1 MVANSR
7 SKLLK
12 LRTTRVL
19 PRAFANSCDKSM
31 SNPSNWPDVS
41 LYDSNGGNGT
51 LVPTTNV
58 ALAAG
63 LKTNHPTP
71 TPARNV
77 MTAIT
82 TTIAVLMPLAAPER
96 LASGGGAPPPSAIPG
111 ANACHYLNVTGKSDD
126 WTENELAAA
135 QRPHF
140 AARLRHSSRTSS
152 PASRTSRGMFN
163 AGMYRIAESPHGKR
177 ISPCWYA
184 SFSIASRSFGSGF
197 FECLSVTNS
206 VACIMPRPRRSPMN
220 SYRSAISSSRRAR
233 WSPTFALR
241 ATRPSSS
248 ITSSVAS
255 DAAHATGFPPNVFEC
270 LPLSLKSISAGYT
283 AAPIG
288 SPPPRHCAGHGG
300 EDSGA
305 LLRLA
310 RGQRQRA
317 LGPAVERAEERE
329 EHLALRV
336 ALRDLDRGLVRLGA
350 GVAEEHLLPMF
361 ARGDFAESL
370 GEGRLDFVV
379 EVGPREMGELRCLA
393 RDRLDDFRMGVTDV
407 EDRDPGREVDQDV
420 AVDVFD
426 DRAGGPFHDD
436 WRRLRRGCNVAMVPR
451 DDLLRLRARGSHFD
465 VGDLHRRTPVPLT
478 VWAY

>member
-135 QRPHF
+135 QRPSLRRALEAFLEDVQPCVEDIPRDVQRGNVPHRRV
-140 AARLRHSSRTSS
+140 AAWQEDQPVL
-152 PASRTSRGMFN
+152 
-163 AGMYRIAESPHGKR
+163 
-177 ISPCWYA
+177 YA

-255 DAAHATGFPPNVFEC
+255 DAAHATGFPPKVFEC
-270 LPLSLKSISAGYT
+270 FPLSLKSISAGYT

-288 SPPPRHCAGHGG
+288 SPPPRDLAIVKMSGTASECSIAHIFPVRPRPDWTSSSIRSAPWSFAIFAIRSIHPGG
-300 EDSGA
+300 GTMYPPSPWTGA
-305 LLRLA
+305 MNISRFVWLFATLIAASFASVPELPKNTFFRCLPGVILPRRSA
-310 RGQRQRA
+310 
-317 LGPAVERAEERE
+317 
-329 EHLALRV
+329 RV
-336 ALRDLDRGLVRLGA
+336 AWI
-350 GVAEEHLLPMF
+350 
-361 ARGDFAESL
+361 S
-370 GEGRLDFVV
+370 
-379 EVGPREMGELRCLA
+379 
-393 RDRLDDFRMGVTDV
+393 
-407 EDRDPGREVDQDV
+407 
-420 AVDVFD
+420 
-426 DRAGGPFHDD
+426 
-436 WRRLRRGCNVAMVPR
+436 
-451 DDLLRLRARGSHFD
+451 
-465 VGDLHRRTPVPLT
+465 
-478 VWAY
+478 